1 LFGGLAATAITAI
14 QFYTA
19 FPAPLVS
26 GRLAEVGRRPIVP
39 DLPEIGIIRIFIDRI
54 VIATVILPTAG
65 GAIPMLFAEPGRTDY
80 DLYFR
85 IFGFP
90 VRVHPAFWLI
100 GLLLGMNSGDVRR
113 MLLWVAAIFVSI
125 LLHELGHA
133 AAMRWFGIRSS
144 IVLYSFGGLT
154 IPYDG
159 DASRYHA
166 ARTGEQILISFA
178 GPGAG
183 FLLSLTILGIIYALG
198 SGDQVYYGP
207 LIPGLPY
214 LDIMPNYLSEATIE
228 KYRIMQVYAP
238 SLGEIFLQ
246 NIFFINIYW
255 GLVNL
260 LPVLPLDGGH
270 ISQEICQ
277 AINARQGVRW
287 SLQISVAVAGMV
299 AAANGWFWI
308 KVATTA
314 GEKASLQNLLMNSYF
329 FLAALFGY
337 LAYQSYLILQS
348 YTRHR
353 GW

>member
-1 LFGGLAATAITAI
+1 
-14 QFYTA
+14 
-19 FPAPLVS
+19 
-26 GRLAEVGRRPIVP
+26 
-39 DLPEIGIIRIFIDRI
+39 
-54 VIATVILPTAG
+54 
-65 GAIPMLFAEPGRTDY
+65 MLFAEPGRTDY

-90 VRVHPAFWLI
+90 VRVHPAFWLV
-100 GLLLGMNSGDVRR
+100 GLVLGMNSGDVRQI
-113 MLLWVAAIFVSI
+113 LLWVAAVFVCI
-125 LLHELGHA
+125 LVHELGHA

-159 DASRYHA
+159 DASRYHS

-183 FLLSLTILGIIYALG
+183 FLFALILVGGIYAVGQGSQIVLIPLFDFLPDFQILPDYISRFPLVTILFRDLFQI
-198 SGDQVYYGP
+198 S
-207 LIPGLPY
+207 
-214 LDIMPNYLSEATIE
+214 
-228 KYRIMQVYAP
+228 
-238 SLGEIFLQ
+238 
-246 NIFFINIYW
+246 IYW

-270 ISQEICQ
+270 ISLEICQ

-287 SLQISVAVAGMV
+287 SLQISVAVAGIIAV
-299 AAANGWFWI
+299 ANGWLWI
-308 KVATTA
+308 KIAGTT
-314 GEKASLQNLLMNSYF
+314 GEKTSLQNLLLNPYLYM
-329 FLAALFGY
+329 AALFGY
-337 LAYQSYLILQS
+337 LSYQSYLILQS